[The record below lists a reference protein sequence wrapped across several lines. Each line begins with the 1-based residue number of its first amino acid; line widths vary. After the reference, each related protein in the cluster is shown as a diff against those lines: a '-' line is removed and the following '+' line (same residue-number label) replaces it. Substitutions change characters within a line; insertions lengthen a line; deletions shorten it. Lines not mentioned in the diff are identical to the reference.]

1 LPLDTIVVSAIL
13 PASVRSDDVVLVCP
27 GCDYLFVVRSLESES
42 ALEKTY
48 QFLGPGVCMY
58 KVFEYCNWNG
68 DGKVRYSVINPNE
81 IVRPGENGEVLI
93 PSLAQLEEYA
103 LV

>member
-1 LPLDTIVVSAIL
+1 MPLDTIVVSAVL
-13 PASVRSDDVVLVCP
+13 LACVRSDDILLVCP
-27 GCDYLFVVRSLESES
+27 GCDYLFVVRNRESEYT
-42 ALEKTY
+42 LEKTY

-58 KVFEYCNWNG
+58 KVYEYCNWNG
-68 DGKVRYSVINPNE
+68 NGKVRYSVINPNE

-93 PSLAQLEEYA
+93 PSLARLEEYV